1 MLKYAYYNK
10 GVVNMKNIE
19 IVDMYNNG
27 KLLVQISE
35 ELGVS
40 KRSVQRRLSHLGFQ
54 YDRLEKKNI
63 KVLENIEG
71 LEETKTNKNVIIN
84 RTFALPQNISIALKL
99 KATLEGKTVTNILK
113 DILQNAI
120 EPKYFNMK

>member
-1 MLKYAYYNK
+1 
-10 GVVNMKNIE
+10 MKNIE
-19 IVDMYNNG
+19 IVDMFNNG
-27 KLLVQISE
+27 KSLEQISE

-40 KRSVQRRLSHLGFQ
+40 KRTVQKRLSNLGFQ
-54 YDRLEKKNI
+54 YDRLEKKYV

-84 RTFALPQNISIALKL
+84 RTFVLPQNISIALKL

>member
-1 MLKYAYYNK
+1 
-10 GVVNMKNIE
+10 MKNIE

-27 KLLVQISE
+27 KSLQQISV

-40 KRSVQRRLSHLGFQ
+40 KKTIQKRLSDFGFQ
-54 YDRLEKKNI
+54 YDRLEKKYI

-71 LEETKTNKNVIIN
+71 LEEAKTSKNVIVN
-84 RTFALPQNISIALKL
+84 RTFVLPQNISIALKL
-99 KATLEGKTVTNILK
+99 KASVEGKTVTTILK

-120 EPKYFNMK
+120 EPKYFNTK

>member
-1 MLKYAYYNK
+1 
-10 GVVNMKNIE
+10 MKNIE
-19 IVDMYNNG
+19 IVYMYNNG
-27 KLLVQISE
+27 KSLEQISE

-40 KRSVQRRLSHLGFQ
+40 KRTIQKRLSDLGFQ
-54 YDRLEKKNI
+54 YDRLEKKYI

-84 RTFALPQNISIALKL
+84 RTFVLPQNISIALKL

>member
-1 MLKYAYYNK
+1 
-10 GVVNMKNIE
+10 MKNIE
-19 IVDMYNNG
+19 IVYMYNNG
-27 KLLVQISE
+27 KSLEQISE

-40 KRSVQRRLSHLGFQ
+40 KRTIQKRLSDLGFQ
-54 YDRLEKKNI
+54 YDRLEKKYI

-84 RTFALPQNISIALKL
+84 RTFVLPQNISIALKL
-99 KATLEGKTVTNILK
+99 KATFEGKTITNILK

>member
-1 MLKYAYYNK
+1 M
-10 GVVNMKNIE
+10 E
-19 IVDMYNNG
+19 
-27 KLLVQISE
+27 QISE

-40 KRSVQRRLSHLGFQ
+40 KRTIQKRLSDLGFQ
-54 YDRLEKKNI
+54 YDRLEKKYI

-71 LEETKTNKNVIIN
+71 LEETKTNKNIIIN
-84 RTFALPQNISIALKL
+84 RTFVLPQNISIALKL

-120 EPKYFNMK
+120 EPKYFKMK

>member
-1 MLKYAYYNK
+1 
-10 GVVNMKNIE
+10 MKNIE
-19 IVDMYNNG
+19 IVNMYNNG
-27 KLLVQISE
+27 KSLEQISE

-40 KRSVQRRLSHLGFQ
+40 KRTIQRRLSDLGFQ
-54 YDRLEKKNI
+54 YDRLEKKYI

-71 LEETKTNKNVIIN
+71 LEETKTNKKVIIN
-84 RTFALPQNISIALKL
+84 RTFVLPKDISIALKL